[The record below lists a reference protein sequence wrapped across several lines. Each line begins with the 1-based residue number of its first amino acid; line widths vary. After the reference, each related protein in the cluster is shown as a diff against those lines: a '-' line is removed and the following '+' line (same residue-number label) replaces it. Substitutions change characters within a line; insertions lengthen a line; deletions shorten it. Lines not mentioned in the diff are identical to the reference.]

1 MFTHKLQINYYF
13 QMLLLHMYS
22 IAQWYIWHENSFPLV
37 VWVRIPGKELI
48 ILLFWTETAHY
59 MAGSLCC
66 ALPCILYRDS
76 SPKDLYKMTLKAMY
90 WYKRKMTWRSQCHS
104 VVRCQERHYIL
115 CLLFFSLLTGFPVL
129 KPPYIALEYA
139 LGHKKP

>member
-1 MFTHKLQINYYF
+1 
-13 QMLLLHMYS
+13 MLLLHMYS

-76 SPKDLYKMTLKAMY
+76 SPKDLYKMTLKAIDHLICNHFS
-90 WYKRKMTWRSQCHS
+90 RK
-104 VVRCQERHYIL
+104 VVLKQWFCKL
-115 CLLFFSLLTGFPVL
+115 GFFFSGQPLFSNKKKKSEFAEPLFSNLKIGGFIV
-129 KPPYIALEYA
+129 
-139 LGHKKP
+139 